1 MNACRIGFTVPTG
14 VTGGKL
20 TASFA
25 PFAAASAMRAM
36 DLTPRGALGCCAGVC
51 VLALSDVRRYDGVA
65 AIFPGA
71 VFGAGIG
78 YGSVDAVASSSAE
91 EYATFSKL
99 R

>member
-14 VTGGKL
+14 VTGGKV
-20 TASFA
+20 TASID
-25 PFAAASAMRAM
+25 PFAAASAIRAM
-36 DLTPRGALGCCAGVC
+36 DFTPRGALSCCAGVC

-65 AIFPGA
+65 AILSGA

-78 YGSVDAVASSSAE
+78 CGNVNALAASSAA